1 MNLDECI
8 KKRLIRQERPDREK
22 ASISVKISEKKLD
35 KAKESYEHSIFDAAV
50 ILAYTSMFH
59 AARSILFRDGFV
71 EKSHLCVVLYLYEK
85 YAKAGELEQRYINI
99 LDDMRVERHETIY
112 GLEFEASASD
122 ADIAIREAEDFLKRI
137 KEMLK

>member
-1 MNLDECI
+1 MNLDDCLQ
-8 KKRLIRQERPDREK
+8 KRLIRRERPDMEK
-22 ASISVKISEKKLD
+22 ALISIKISEKKLE
-35 KAKESYEHSIFDAAV
+35 KAKESYEHGIFDAAV

-59 AARSILFRDGFV
+59 SARAILFRDGFV

-85 YAKAGELEQRYINI
+85 YAKAGKLEQRYINI
-99 LDDMRVERHETIY
+99 LDEMRVERHETIY

-122 ADIAIREAEDFLKRI
+122 ADIAIKQAEEFLSRI